1 MFMRFTGE
9 GISYLS
15 MWESTQGFEDE
26 IWGLWGTI
34 AVLAFTDD
42 LDDSDKDLDL
52 DVQVI
57 DAANDSA
64 NSNPESDLESLDLE
78 DATFV
83 SYEDEML
90 LGKKADLDTWYT
102 DKELE
107 LGSEKDVQVDDRD
120 CYSIEDK
127 SCLGYELP

>member
-1 MFMRFTGE
+1 
-9 GISYLS
+9 
-15 MWESTQGFEDE
+15 
-26 IWGLWGTI
+26 
-34 AVLAFTDD
+34 
-42 LDDSDKDLDL
+42 LDL

-83 SYEDEML
+83 SHKDEML

-102 DKELE
+102 DEELE
-107 LGSEKDVQVDDRD
+107 LDSEKNVQVDDRD